1 MSSFDNDF
9 YNFYSSSDNHDDCT
23 HCTDWNHN
31 GRIDLMDGFMDYKLS
46 EDCDDSNCTETSS
59 VSTSCSRS
67 DFSTTPVNRSPVRTS
82 NNSRL
87 ELGWIKWLVIGWV
100 VEIVIFAIIGVSFM
114 EIPKFNFFILGG
126 FISVAIWMIVDL
138 IKNHILN

>member
-1 MSSFDNDF
+1 MNNFDN
-9 YNFYSSSDNHDDCT
+9 
-23 HCTDWNHN
+23 
-31 GRIDLMDGFMDYKLS
+31 
-46 EDCDDSNCTETSS
+46 
-59 VSTSCSRS
+59 
-67 DFSTTPVNRSPVRTS
+67 
-82 NNSRL
+82 RL
-87 ELGWIKWLVIGWV
+87 KLGWIKWLVIGWV